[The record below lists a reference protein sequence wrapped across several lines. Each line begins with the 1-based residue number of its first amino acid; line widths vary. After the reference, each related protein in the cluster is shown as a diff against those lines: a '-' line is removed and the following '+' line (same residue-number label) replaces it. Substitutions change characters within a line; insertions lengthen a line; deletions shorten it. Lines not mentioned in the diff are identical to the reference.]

1 MTKKGSQKRRQRRQ
15 KDRPQQSDDYGPSER
30 EQHMDGMEKEVRGR
44 SGTGQAVSFGM
55 RAKAECKLDAYWNR
69 MLLNWRQY
77 QVGLIVRRLYLSS
90 QMQPR
95 VTGSYG
101 ERIAGTGDW
110 MADCNDAKKKLYDA
124 LNSVP
129 GNPVNL
135 RGPIMLVCCDD
146 DWAGGTR
153 KLQALRQG
161 LDRLADYFQI
171 RETEA
176 A

>member
-1 MTKKGSQKRRQRRQ
+1 MAKRRSRKRTQRET
-15 KDRPQQSDDYGPSER
+15 KVVDDYGTSER
-30 EQHMDGMEKEVRGR
+30 GQHMGGLEKEVRER

-69 MLLNWRQY
+69 MMLTWRQY
-77 QVGLIVRRLYLSS
+77 SAGMVMRRLYLNSY
-90 QMQPR
+90 MQPR

-110 MADCNDAKKKLYDA
+110 LAGCNDAKKKLLDA
-124 LNSVP
+124 VQTLPANPLNMK
-129 GNPVNL
+129 GPV
-135 RGPIMLVCCDD
+135 MLVCCDD

-171 RETEA
+171 RDIEA